1 MNRLFRKN
9 KVALSDSEPRR
20 GAAGATFAGSVSFEN
35 ISRDFG
41 DVAALRDV
49 SLDIKPG
56 ETVCLLGE
64 SGCGKTTLLRI
75 AAGIETQ
82 TSGIVRINGKEMCGP
97 HVHVPPEKRR
107 VGLVFQDYALFPHL
121 SILKNVMF
129 GLTAL
134 SKEEAEIVARQALGR
149 VRMSE
154 YADAF
159 PHMLSGGQQ
168 QRVALARAIAPRP
181 QVLLFDEPFSG
192 LDTVLREKVRE
203 ETMSV
208 LRETLA
214 TSIIVT
220 HDPEEALYLGDRV
233 ALMRDGEIE
242 QVGSSEDLYLRPAN
256 GFVAGFFGG
265 LNALSCVVERG
276 SVATPLGQFAAPGF
290 GNGTKVDVF
299 IRIEGVDVR
308 DVDKK
313 DGLAHGRVL
322 SECFAGDKRLISV
335 LVDGDRAPLKFKIP
349 ARQKL
354 KSNLVSF
361 VVDPASVLIFT
372 TKTN

>member
-1 MNRLFRKN
+1 M
-9 KVALSDSEPRR
+9 
-20 GAAGATFAGSVSFEN
+20 
-35 ISRDFG
+35 
-41 DVAALRDV
+41 
-49 SLDIKPG
+49 
-56 ETVCLLGE
+56 
-64 SGCGKTTLLRI
+64 
-75 AAGIETQ
+75 
-82 TSGIVRINGKEMCGP
+82 
-97 HVHVPPEKRR
+97 
-107 VGLVFQDYALFPHL
+107 
-121 SILKNVMF
+121 
-129 GLTAL
+129 
-134 SKEEAEIVARQALGR
+134 
-149 VRMSE
+149 
-154 YADAF
+154 
-159 PHMLSGGQQ
+159 
-168 QRVALARAIAPRP
+168 ALARAIAPRP

-192 LDTVLREKVRE
+192 LDIGLREKVRE

-233 ALMRDGEIE
+233 ALMRDGRIE
-242 QVGSSEDLYLRPAN
+242 QVGSSQDLYLRPIN

-265 LNALSCVVERG
+265 LNSFSCVVERG
-276 SVATPLGQFAAPGF
+276 SVHTPLGQFAAPGF

-299 IRIEGVDVR
+299 IRIEGVDVK
-308 DVDKK
+308 DVDEE

-322 SECFAGDKRLISV
+322 SEQFTGDKRLISV

-349 ARQKL
+349 ARQTL

>member
-1 MNRLFRKN
+1 MNRLFTKN
-9 KVALSDSEPRR
+9 STMADKPEPRR
-20 GAAGATFAGSVSFEN
+20 GAAGASFAGSVSFEN
-35 ISRDFG
+35 ISRHFG
-41 DVAALRDV
+41 DVTALADI
-49 SLDIKPG
+49 SLNIKPG

-75 AAGIETQ
+75 AAGIETP
-82 TSGIVRINGKEMCGP
+82 SAGVVRINGREVCGP
-97 HVHVPPEKRR
+97 KVHVPPEKRR

-121 SILKNVMF
+121 TILKNVMF

-134 SKEEAEIVARQALGR
+134 SARDAEVVARQALTR
-149 VRMSE
+149 VRMSD
-154 YADAF
+154 YADSY

-192 LDTVLREKVRE
+192 LDTVLRDNVRE
-203 ETMSV
+203 ETITV

-233 ALMRDGEIE
+233 ALMRHGRIE
-242 QVGSSEDLYLRPAN
+242 QVGTAEDLYLRPKN

-265 LNALSCVVERG
+265 LNAFSAVVESG
-276 SVATPLGQFAAPGF
+276 TVATPLGEFAAPGF
-290 GNGTKVDVF
+290 GNGAKVDVF
-299 IRIEGVDVR
+299 VRIEGVDVR
-308 DVDKK
+308 DANDT
-313 DGLAHGRVL
+313 DGLARGRVL
-322 SECFAGDKRLISV
+322 SQRFAGDKRLISV
-335 LVDGDRAPLKFKIP
+335 LVDGDRAPLKLKIP
-349 ARQKL
+349 ARQTL

-372 TKTN
+372 TKTK

>member
-1 MNRLFRKN
+1 MDRLISKPFSSAK
-9 KVALSDSEPRR
+9 SPPGRR
-20 GAAGATFAGSVSFEN
+20 GAAGPSFAGSVEFESV
-35 ISRDFG
+35 SRRFG
-41 DVAALRDV
+41 DVEAVRDV
-49 SLDIKPG
+49 SLSIRPG
-56 ETVCLLGE
+56 ETICLLGE

-75 AAGIETQ
+75 AAGIETL
-82 TSGIVRINGKEMCGP
+82 TSGRVRINGEEVCGP
-97 HVHVPPEKRR
+97 GRHIPPEKRR

-121 SILKNVMF
+121 TILRNVMF

-134 SKEEAEIVARQALGR
+134 SRREAETVALQALTR
-149 VRMSE
+149 VQMQD
-154 YADAF
+154 YAEAF

-192 LDTVLREKVRE
+192 LDTVLREEVRL

-220 HDPEEALYLGDRV
+220 HDPEEALALGDRIV
-233 ALMRDGEIE
+233 LMREGRIE
-242 QVGSSEDLYLRPAN
+242 QIGTSEDLYLRPRN

-265 LNALSCVVERG
+265 LNSFSAVVANGTVR
-276 SVATPLGQFAAPGF
+276 TPLGDFAAPGF
-290 GNGTKVDVF
+290 GNGTLVDIYV
-299 IRIEGVDVR
+299 RIEGVDVR
-308 DVDKK
+308 DVSPA

-322 SECFAGDKRLISV
+322 AQRFAGDKRLISV
-335 LVDGDRAPLKFKIP
+335 LVDGDQAPLKLKIT
-349 ARQKL
+349 ARHTL

-372 TKTN
+372 SQTK

>member
-1 MNRLFRKN
+1 MNRLFRK
-9 KVALSDSEPRR
+9 KTAALADNEPRR
-20 GAAGATFAGSVSFEN
+20 GAAGATFAGSVSFKN
-35 ISRDFG
+35 ISRDFSG
-41 DVAALRDV
+41 ISALRDV

-56 ETVCLLGE
+56 ETICLLGE

-75 AAGIETQ
+75 AAGIETP
-82 TSGIVRINGKEMCGP
+82 TSGIVRINGREVCGP
-97 HVHVPPEKRR
+97 GVHVPPEKRR

-121 SILKNVMF
+121 TILKNVMF

-134 SKEEAEIVARQALGR
+134 NRREAEIVARQALAR
-149 VRMSE
+149 VRMSD

-203 ETMSV
+203 ETMAV

-233 ALMRDGEIE
+233 ALMRDGKIE
-242 QVGSSEDLYLRPAN
+242 QVGTAEDLYLRTRN

-265 LNALSCVVERG
+265 LNAFSSIVQNG
-276 SVATPLGQFAAPGF
+276 SVATPLGTFAAPGF
-290 GNGTKVDVF
+290 GNATKVDVF
-299 IRIEGVDVR
+299 VRIEGVDVK
-308 DVDKK
+308 DVVKE

-322 SECFAGDKRLISV
+322 SERFSGDKRLISV
-335 LVDGDRAPLKFKIP
+335 LVDGDRAPLKLKIP

-372 TKTN
+372 TRAK